1 MEFHAVIHFLEAFFS
16 LEDDFAFILFHTLIS
31 RYKAILSMGTIIRE
45 CQTGLPSHLLDTAHA
60 EQMTPERLAS
70 RISAGTVVVPQ
81 NILRTD
87 TSHVFPPAIGEGC
100 RVKVNVNVGTSAS
113 RCDPDLEYKKACA
126 AIENG
131 TDAIMDLSTAGDLK
145 AIRASIRSLDSTLG
159 TVPIYEAVRRAGNI
173 ADLDADLL
181 FSVIREHCKEGVDFV
196 TLHCGIN
203 LEVLKSLRSDPRT
216 MGVVSRGGVF
226 HTAHMITSGLEN
238 PLWSEFEYLLEI
250 LAEYEVTLSLGDG
263 MRPGCHDDAT
273 RHAKT
278 VEYLNLGRL
287 AARSL
292 KAGVQRMIEGP
303 GHIPLDQIGY
313 NVSMMKEL
321 SRNTPLYLLGPLVTD
336 IGAGYDHVVGA
347 IGGVM
352 ACAHGAD
359 FLCMVSPSEHLALPD
374 VSDIIEGTRV
384 CILAAHIGNLSRNLT
399 TAKSREI
406 EMGVARSTLDWERQF
421 SCTLFPEVARS
432 IHSRDD
438 AGDTCSMCGDLC
450 AIKMLKEVL

>member
-1 MEFHAVIHFLEAFFS
+1 
-16 LEDDFAFILFHTLIS
+16 
-31 RYKAILSMGTIIRE
+31 MGTIMRA
-45 CQTGLPSHLLDTAHA
+45 CQTKLPDNLVDTAHA
-60 EQMTPERLAS
+60 EHMTPERLAA
-70 RISAGTVVVPQ
+70 RIAAGTVVVPQ

-87 TSHVFPPAIGEGC
+87 LSNKTPPAIGEGC
-100 RVKVNVNVGTSAS
+100 RVKVNVNIGTSAS
-113 RCDPDLEYKKACA
+113 RCDPELEYKKACA
-126 AIENG
+126 ALNNNA
-131 TDAIMDLSTAGDLK
+131 DAIMDLSTAGDLK
-145 AIRASIRSLDSTLG
+145 AIRASIRSLDTTLG
-159 TVPIYEAVRRAGNI
+159 TVPIYEAVRRAGSI

-196 TLHCGIN
+196 TLHCGVN
-203 LEVLKSLRSDPRT
+203 LEVLESLRSDPRT

-226 HTAHMITSGLEN
+226 HTALMIHSGLEN
-238 PLWSEFEYLLEI
+238 PLWSEYDYLLEI

-278 VEYLNLGRL
+278 IEYLNLGRL
-287 AARSL
+287 ASRSL
-292 KAGVQRMIEGP
+292 DAGVQRMIEGP
-303 GHIPLDQIGY
+303 GHIPPQQIGY

-352 ACAHGAD
+352 ACASGAD

-384 CILAAHIGNLSRNLT
+384 AVLAAHIGDLYRDLPD
-399 TAKSREI
+399 AKAREV

-421 SCTLFPEVARS
+421 SCALFPDVARS

-438 AGDTCSMCGDLC
+438 AEDTCSMCGDLC

>member
-1 MEFHAVIHFLEAFFS
+1 
-16 LEDDFAFILFHTLIS
+16 
-31 RYKAILSMGTIIRE
+31 MGTVISM
-45 CQTGLPSHLLDTAHA
+45 CKTKLPTHLSDTAHA
-60 EQMTPERLAS
+60 ERMTPEHLAA
-70 RISAGTVVVPQ
+70 RIAAGTIVVPQ
-81 NILRTD
+81 NILRRD
-87 TSHVFPPAIGEGC
+87 ISHIIPPAIGEGC
-100 RVKVNVNVGTSAS
+100 RVKVNVNIGTSAS
-113 RCDPDLEYKKACA
+113 RCDPDFEYQKACVA
-126 AIENG
+126 LDNG
-131 TDAIMDLSTAGDLK
+131 ADAIMDLSTAGDLK
-145 AIRASIRSLDSTLG
+145 SIRASIRSLDTTLG

-173 ADLDADLL
+173 ADLEPDLL
-181 FSVIREHCKEGVDFV
+181 FSVIREHCKEGVDFL
-196 TLHCGIN
+196 TLHCGVN
-203 LEVLKSLRSDPRT
+203 LEVLDSLRSDPRT

-226 HTAHMITSGLEN
+226 HTALMIASGLEN
-238 PLWSEFEYLLEI
+238 PLWSEYDYLLEI

-292 KAGVQRMIEGP
+292 EAGVQRMIEGP
-303 GHIPLDQIGY
+303 GHIPPDQVGY

-321 SRNTPLYLLGPLVTD
+321 SRNAPLYLLGPLVTD

-347 IGGVM
+347 IGAVM

-374 VSDIIEGTRV
+374 IDAIVEGTRV
-384 CILAAHIGNLSRNLT
+384 FALAAHIGNLYRNLPD
-399 TAKSREI
+399 AKEREV

-421 SCTLFPEVARS
+421 SCALFPDIARS

-438 AGDTCSMCGDLC
+438 AEDTCSMCGDLC